1 VYLIFLVCLINLKLT
16 FLVQSIILGISG
28 LFWVVHQKQDKVIK
42 TPKLNMERS
51 IIKMA
56 VNPIPDGYHTITPYL
71 IVEGAAR
78 LIDFLG
84 KAFDAQEL
92 EKMLDQEGRIVH
104 AEVRIGDSRL
114 MVSDPGE
121 NNPPTHSLLHL
132 YLGDTD
138 SFYKRALEA
147 GATSIREPRDEFY
160 GDRTAGVKD
169 AFGNQWWMATHIEDV
184 PTEELERRAAA
195 QNS

>member
-1 VYLIFLVCLINLKLT
+1 
-16 FLVQSIILGISG
+16 
-28 LFWVVHQKQDKVIK
+28 
-42 TPKLNMERS
+42 
-51 IIKMA
+51 MA

-78 LIDFLG
+78 LMDFLG

-114 MVSDPGE
+114 MVSEPDE
-121 NNPPTHSLLHL
+121 NNPPTRSLLHL

-138 SFYKRALEA
+138 SFYERALEA

-160 GDRTAGVKD
+160 GDRTAVVKD

-184 PTEELERRAAA
+184 STEELERRTAA